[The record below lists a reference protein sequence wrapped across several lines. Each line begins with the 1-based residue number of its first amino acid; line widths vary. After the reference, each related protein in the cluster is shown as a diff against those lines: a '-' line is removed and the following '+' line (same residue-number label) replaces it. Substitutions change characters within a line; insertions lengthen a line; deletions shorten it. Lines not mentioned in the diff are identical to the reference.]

1 MSPLPEAE
9 TALYGEAQYR
19 IDQGAWQTGNCF
31 SGLEAAKTYMVQ
43 ARYGGNDTCEP
54 SVTQTTEVTT
64 TYELLLPKDID
75 ATEDTAQIGV
85 SENLSLDNRE
95 VHIAVSDIRTDEKN
109 GDSEEKQASQ
119 QLVISST
126 TPEHKK
132 TFVLARFKEA
142 DTEKKK
148 LRLLFEVELVEK

>member
-1 MSPLPEAE
+1 
-9 TALYGEAQYR
+9 
-19 IDQGAWQTGNCF
+19 
-31 SGLEAAKTYMVQ
+31 MVQ

-132 TFVLARFKEA
+132 TFVLAPFKEA